1 MEAKLVAKTRTTKG
15 KNEMVRLRRAGEVPG
30 NMISGGKAVTISFP
44 RTSVLKLV
52 QGGLRQSTVI
62 DLQIDAETS
71 KVLVKEVQR
80 HPVNGEIIHV
90 DFYKL
95 TPGKKVTVNIPVR
108 PIGSP
113 IGVKSGGAM
122 EQYYNS
128 VKISTVPEKLQET
141 IDLDVTKLDVGDGIR
156 LSTIKF
162 PEGWEIRLEGD
173 PMILKVARSRMVV
186 EGPEGAAAEGA
197 PAAAGAAAAKAPA
210 KAPEKK

>member
-62 DLQIDAETS
+62 DLQIDSETN

-108 PIGSP
+108 PVGNP
-113 IGVKSGGAM
+113 IGVKGGGAM

-162 PEGWEIRLEGD
+162 PEGWDVRLEGD

-186 EGPEGAAAEGA
+186 EGPEGAPAEGA
-197 PAAAGAAAAKAPA
+197 APAAGAAAAKAP
-210 KAPEKK
+210 EKK

>member
-30 NMISGGKAVTISFP
+30 NMISAGKAVTISFP

-62 DLQIDAETS
+62 DLQVDAETN

-80 HPVNGEIIHV
+80 HPVSGEIVHM

-108 PIGSP
+108 AVGSP

-128 VKISTVPEKLQET
+128 VKISTVPEKLRET

-156 LSTIKF
+156 LSAITF
-162 PEGWEIRLEGD
+162 PEGWDIRLEGD

-186 EGPEGAAAEGA
+186 EEGAPAAEGGA
-197 PAAAGAAAAKAPA
+197 PAAAGAAAPAAAAKAPQ
-210 KAPEKK
+210 KK